1 MPPKDMEK
9 ISNNLL
15 FKDVSGNITLF
26 KQLEVVNIGDMDNQE
41 MIETSS
47 VDDMCIEINLKDIV
61 PADGLTLN
69 DLFLILF
76 YKFDIEKVKKNN
88 WRKLHRIPIRRKIK

>member
-69 DLFLILF
+69 DLFFILF

>member
-76 YKFDIEKVKKNN
+76 YKFDIEKVKQNN
-88 WRKLHRIPIRRKIK
+88 WRKMHGIPMRRKCR

>member
-1 MPPKDMEK
+1 MPLKDVEK

-15 FKDVSGNITLF
+15 FKDENGNIVPF
-26 KQLEVVNIGDMDNQE
+26 KQIEVVNIGDMDNQE

-47 VDDMCIEINLKDIV
+47 VDDMCVEINFKDIV

-76 YKFDIEKVKKNN
+76 CKFDIEKVKKNN
-88 WRKLHRIPIRRKIK
+88 WRKMHGIPMRRKTK

>member
-69 DLFLILF
+69 ALFLILF
-76 YKFDIEKVKKNN
+76 CKFDIEKVKKNN
-88 WRKLHRIPIRRKIK
+88 WSKLHRIPIRRKIK

>member
-15 FKDVSGNITLF
+15 FKDVRGNITLF